1 MTDSAAAEAIYES
14 PFGPIFLR
22 ADYDA
27 LLKLYFVD
35 DAAIVNIG
43 ASPKSSVLTQTFH
56 WLDQYFS
63 GQQPSFCPPIRLSL
77 TPFNTRVLEIASQVK
92 FGETI
97 TYGMIAEV
105 IAVERG
111 LAKMSAR
118 AVGSAMHRNP
128 ICLIVPCHR
137 VVGANHH
144 LGGYNGN
151 PARKRQLLAH
161 EGVDISNL
169 I

>member
-1 MTDSAAAEAIYES
+1 MTNSVITEAIYES

-22 ADYDA
+22 ADHDA
-27 LLKLYFVD
+27 LLELHLVD
-35 DAAIVNIG
+35 DATIVNVG
-43 ASPKSSVLTQTFH
+43 TLPKSPVLTQTFR

-63 GQQPSFCPPIRLSL
+63 GQEPGFCPPIRLSL

-105 IAVERG
+105 IAAERG

-137 VVGANHH
+137 VIGANRH

-151 PARKRQLLAH
+151 PDRKRQLLAH
-161 EGVDISNL
+161 EGIDISNL

>member
-1 MTDSAAAEAIYES
+1 
-14 PFGPIFLR
+14 
-22 ADYDA
+22 
-27 LLKLYFVD
+27 
-35 DAAIVNIG
+35 
-43 ASPKSSVLTQTFH
+43 
-56 WLDQYFS
+56 
-63 GQQPSFCPPIRLSL
+63 
-77 TPFNTRVLEIASQVK
+77 
-92 FGETI
+92 
-97 TYGMIAEV
+97 MIAEV

>member
-1 MTDSAAAEAIYES
+1 MTNNTFTETIYES
-14 PFGPIFLR
+14 PFGLIFLR
-22 ADYDA
+22 ADHDA
-27 LLKLYFVD
+27 LLELHFI
-35 DAAIVNIG
+35 DAAAIANAG
-43 ASPKSSVLTQTFH
+43 ALPKSAVFTQTFR

-63 GQQPSFCPPIRLSL
+63 GQQPDFCPPIRLDL
-77 TPFNTRVLEIASQVK
+77 TPFNTRVLEIASQVQ

-97 TYGMIAEV
+97 TYGMIAEI
-105 IAVERG
+105 IAAERG

-128 ICLIVPCHR
+128 ICLIIPCHR
-137 VVGANHH
+137 VIGANHH
-144 LGGYNGN
+144 LGGYNGD

-161 EGVDISNL
+161 EGVNISNL